1 MFEKELP
8 TRPSLEQYKNQ
19 AKDLARACALRKPE
33 ALARI
38 HRHHP
43 RFYKLPASDLQSA
56 RITRTDAQLV
66 LAREYGF
73 ESWPKFAHHIET
85 LHVIDSLGSL
95 SDPVSAFIEM
105 ASVPLHTWHAS
116 GTLEH
121 AELILTRYP
130 HVATANIHT
139 AAILANESAVR
150 NFLAR
155 DPAAAT
161 AKGAP
166 YNWDPLTYL
175 CFSRYLRL
183 DKSRSEA
190 FVRTAR
196 ALLEAGASANT
207 GFYEIIDHPNPRPTF
222 ESVIYA
228 AAGLAKHPGLTQLL
242 LDYGADPND
251 EETPYHVPE
260 TYDNTV
266 MKIILDSGK
275 FNAHSLGWLL
285 ARKSDWHDEK
295 GLQLALDCGADPNIL
310 VNSRHTPFHHA
321 IRRDNGMPLINP
333 LLDHGADPNL
343 YNITTGR
350 TAASLAAH
358 RGRGDILVEC
368 EARGLAF
375 TLDSL
380 DSIIALCAK
389 GDQAAAQSLAAAQP
403 ELVPQLL
410 AQGGALVSEFAGNNN
425 VGGLRCLI
433 DLGVSVDVL
442 YEGDPYF
449 NIARDSTALH
459 VASWRAM
466 HAAVKFLIERGAN
479 VNAIDSRGHTPL
491 IFAVVA
497 TTDSYWRYRRTT
509 ESIEALL
516 RAGASTTG
524 IEIPCGYDEADVLLR
539 QYSG

>member
-1 MFEKELP
+1 MFEKQLP

-19 AKDLARACALRKPE
+19 AKDLARACALRNPE

-43 RFYKLPASDLQSA
+43 LFYKLPAADLQVA

-66 LAREYGF
+66 LAREHGF

-85 LHVIDSLGSL
+85 LHLIDSLGSL
-95 SDPVSAFIEM
+95 ADPASAFIEM

-116 GTLEH
+116 GTVEH

-130 HVATANIHT
+130 HVATASIHT
-139 AAILANESAVR
+139 AAILADESAVR

-155 DPAAAT
+155 NPGAAI

-166 YNWDPLTYL
+166 YDWDPLTYL

-207 GFYEIIDHPNPRPTF
+207 GWYEKNHQPEPAF

-228 AAGLAKHPGLTQLL
+228 AAGIAQHPGLTQLL
-242 LDYGADPND
+242 LDYGAEPND
-251 EETPYHVPE
+251 GETPYHVPE

-310 VNSRHTPFHHA
+310 VNSCHTPFHHA
-321 IRRDNGMPLINP
+321 IRRDNGMLLINP

-343 YNITTGR
+343 YNPTTGR

-358 RGRGDILVEC
+358 RGRGDILLEC
-368 EARGLAF
+368 EARRLAF
-375 TLDSL
+375 TLDPVDSL
-380 DSIIALCAK
+380 IALCAK
-389 GDQAAAQSLAAAQP
+389 GDQPDAQSFAAAQP
-403 ELVPQLL
+403 ELIPQLL
-410 AQGGALVSEFAGNNN
+410 AQGGALLPEFAGNNN
-425 VGGLRCLI
+425 VEGLRCLL
-433 DLGVSVDVL
+433 DLGIPVDVL

-449 NIARDSTALH
+449 NIAKDSTALQ

-479 VNAIDSRGHTPL
+479 VNATDARGRTPL
-491 IFAVVA
+491 LLAVTACV
-497 TTDSYWRYRRTT
+497 DSYWKYRRTT
-509 ESIEALL
+509 ESLEALL
-516 RAGASTTG
+516 RAGASTAG
-524 IEIPCGYDEADVLLR
+524 IEIPCGYDEADHLLR

>member
-8 TRPSLEQYKNQ
+8 ARPNLEQYKNQ
-19 AKDLARACALRKPE
+19 AKDLARACALREPE
-33 ALARI
+33 ALARV
-38 HRHHP
+38 HSCHP
-43 RFYKLPASDLQSA
+43 RFCNLPASNLQTA
-56 RITRTDAQLV
+56 RVTRTDAQLV
-66 LAREYGF
+66 LAREHGF
-73 ESWPKFAHHIET
+73 ESWPKFAHHIQT
-85 LHVIDSLGSL
+85 LHLIDSLGSL
-95 SDPVSAFIEM
+95 SDPVAAFIEM
-105 ASVPLHTWHAS
+105 ASVPLHTGHTA

-121 AELILTRYP
+121 AELILARYP
-130 HVATANIHT
+130 QVATAGIHT
-139 AAILANESAVR
+139 AAILADESAVR

-161 AKGAP
+161 VKGAP
-166 YNWDPLTYL
+166 LDWDPLTYL

-183 DKSRSEA
+183 DKSRSDA

-196 ALLEAGASANT
+196 LLLDAGASANT
-207 GFYEIIDHPNPRPTF
+207 GWFEKNHQPEPTF

-228 AAGLAKHPGLTQLL
+228 AAGLAQHPGLTRLL

-251 EETPYHVPE
+251 GETPYHVPE
-260 TYDNTV
+260 GYDNTV
-266 MKIILDSGK
+266 MKVILDSGK
-275 FNAHSLGWLL
+275 LNAHSLGWLL

-295 GLQLALDCGADPNIL
+295 GLQLALDYGADPNIL

-321 IRRDNGMPLINP
+321 IRRDNGMALINP
-333 LLDHGADPNL
+333 LLDHKADPSI
-343 YNITTGR
+343 YNPTTNC

-375 TLDSL
+375 TLDPVDSL
-380 DSIIALCAK
+380 IALCAR
-389 GDQAAAQSLAAAQP
+389 GDNAAMQSLAAAHP
-403 ELVPQLL
+403 ELVPPLL
-410 AQGGALVSEFAGNNN
+410 AEGGSLLSEFAGNNN
-425 VGGLRCLI
+425 VDGLRCLL
-433 DLGVSVDVL
+433 DLGILVDSL

-449 NIARDSTALH
+449 NIAKDSTALQ

-479 VNAIDSRGHTPL
+479 VNARDSLGRTPL

-497 TTDSYWRYRRTT
+497 TTDSYWKYRRTT

-516 RAGASTTG
+516 RAGASTVG
-524 IEIPCGYDEADVLLR
+524 IEIPTGYDEADALLL
-539 QYSG
+539 QYSK